1 MVSYIKERKVGA
13 MSGQAPSFIRVR
25 DLYKIYR
32 LGNTQIRALNGVN
45 LDIAQGEFVC
55 LLGPSGSGKSTLL
68 NALAGLERP
77 ERGEIVIG
85 GIHLEQLD
93 ESQVTL
99 FRSQNVG
106 FVFQSYNLIPT
117 LTALENVSIGLTLR
131 GVGRKE
137 REQLARE
144 MLLKVGLKDRME
156 HKPSELSGGQQQR
169 VSIARAFVGSP
180 KIVFADEPTGNLD
193 TKTSFEVMDLISEIA
208 RTNRQTMIMV
218 THDEEMTVYADKR
231 YHMRDGKIEKV
242 HHRMRPE
249 EIEEMKERY
258 HEAIKE

>member
-1 MVSYIKERKVGA
+1 
-13 MSGQAPSFIRVR
+13 MSEQRQSFIRVR

-32 LGNTQIRALNGVN
+32 MGHTQIRALNGVD
-45 LDIAQGEFVC
+45 LDIEQGEFVC

-77 ERGEIVIG
+77 ERGEIVVG
-85 GIHLEQLD
+85 DIHLEQLD

-117 LTALENVSIGLTLR
+117 LTALENVSIGLALR
-131 GVGRKE
+131 GIGRKK
-137 REQLARE
+137 REQMARE
-144 MLLKVGLKDRME
+144 ILLKVGLKDRMH

-169 VSIARAFVGSP
+169 VSIARAFVGKP
-180 KIVFADEPTGNLD
+180 RIVYADEPTGNLD
-193 TKTSFEVMDLISEIA
+193 TKTSFEVMDLISRMTKE
-208 RTNRQTMIMV
+208 NQQTLIMV
-218 THDEEMTVYADKR
+218 THDEEMTIYADKR
-231 YHMRDGKIEKV
+231 YHMRDGKIEAV

-249 EIEEMKERY
+249 EVEQMKERY
-258 HEAIKE
+258 YETLEK